1 MKQAIVVVYVEDQ
14 HCPSQPRREL
24 LAVPDDTVER
34 DAILRKMFVSTAY
47 DGAEMEDITVTETP
61 PDQGYGDITVTD
73 GSGVYM
79 YLTFTSHVLK

>member
-1 MKQAIVVVYVEDQ
+1 MKQAIVLVYAEDQ

-24 LAVPDDTVER
+24 LAVSDDTAER
-34 DAILRKMFVSTAY
+34 DAALRELFVSEAY
-47 DGAEMEDITVTETP
+47 DGAEVEDITITETP
-61 PDQGYGDITVTD
+61 PDEGYGDITVTD